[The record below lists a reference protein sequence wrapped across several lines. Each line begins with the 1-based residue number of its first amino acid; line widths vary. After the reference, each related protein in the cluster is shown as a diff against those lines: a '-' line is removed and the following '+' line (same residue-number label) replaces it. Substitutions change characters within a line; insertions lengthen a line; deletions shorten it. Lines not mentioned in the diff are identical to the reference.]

1 MPGLDSGFSF
11 RLESIVTDYSLLT
24 SSSVMTIVSD
34 MNSMHTDGKQSAN
47 RAQKRALRTRKR
59 LLQAALALFCEKG
72 VDATTIE
79 EITEQ
84 ADLGKGTFYRHFPS
98 KGEVM
103 VALLED
109 AIDRLIERIRAAKKI
124 PESLQDVLENLLA
137 SHVEFFIENRTEFV
151 LLFQGR
157 LLLKLQRDTSSAMEQ
172 PFTRYLDEIQK
183 QVSPF
188 VAGPIESQK
197 VRRLAYAV
205 AGFVSGFLSF
215 SMIGMEPKDIE
226 KSIEPFRRAFVTG
239 LLAFLGDR
247 VSAGASETVRQ
258 T

>member
-1 MPGLDSGFSF
+1 
-11 RLESIVTDYSLLT
+11 
-24 SSSVMTIVSD
+24 MTIVSD
-34 MNSMHTDGKQSAN
+34 MNSRRTEESQSAN

-59 LLQAALALFCEKG
+59 LLEASLRLFCEKG

-84 ADLGKGTFYRHFPS
+84 ADLGKGTFYRHFAN
-98 KGEVM
+98 KDEVM
-103 VALLED
+103 IALLED
-109 AIDRLIERIRAAKKI
+109 AIDRLNERMGQAKKV

-137 SHVEFFIENRTEFV
+137 SHVGFFTENRTEFV

-157 LLLKLQRDTSSAMEQ
+157 LLLKLQRDASSAIEQ
-172 PFTRYLDEIQK
+172 PFTRYLDEIQR
-183 QVSPF
+183 QVAPF
-188 VAGPIESQK
+188 VAQPIEPQK

-215 SMIGMEPKDIE
+215 AMIGMEPPDID
-226 KSIEPFRRAFVTG
+226 KSMEPFRRAFVTG

-247 VSAGASETVRQ
+247 VSPGPDVQAQSA
-258 T
+258 